1 MTPSTRPPAAQ
12 DPPGD
17 PSLALLGAVARLLNG
32 GLGFDATANAVVE
45 AVRRGLPASRV
56 TLWLRDPSAVAFRA
70 VSSPPRAAESVPALE
85 QLPAPEAGTL
95 RVPLV
100 QEGEC
105 VGLLE
110 AAAAATEDPG
120 VLGVLADFL
129 APFVASAELSADL
142 AHEVAV
148 QSREIDEQRRFLSL
162 IVDSLPVGLYVVDR
176 EYRIQAW
183 NRKRETGTQGLR
195 RDEVLGRSVFDVLS
209 RQPRAAL
216 RAAFDRVFDAG
227 AIAEEDFEVGAGG
240 ERRVYRITRIPM
252 RLEGDA
258 ITHVITVGED
268 VTEERLTQQRILQS
282 EKLAAIGHLAAG
294 VMHEINNPLATIG
307 ACVAA
312 MEGRLDELPGA
323 AQGAVREYLQIM
335 DKEVERCTEIVSGLL
350 DFSRP
355 KGKAKQLVQLNAVV
369 EDALFLLKHHKA
381 FGQLAVTRELDPGL
395 PRTMASAEQLIQVL
409 MALMLN
415 ALDAMEGGGRLTL
428 RTGRSRV
435 HVDELFVEVADTGA
449 GIPRAQLSQIFE
461 PFFTT
466 KPPGRG
472 TGLGLSI
479 SYGIVREHGG
489 RIEVESQP
497 GQGSLFRVV
506 LPATE
511 RAE

>member
-1 MTPSTRPPAAQ
+1 MAPNAPR
-12 DPPGD
+12 D
-17 PSLALLGAVARLLNG
+17 PSLALLGTVAKLLNG
-32 GLGFDATANAVVE
+32 GLGFDAAANAVVE
-45 AVRRGLPASRV
+45 AVRQGLPASRV
-56 TLWLRDPSAVAFRA
+56 ALWLRDPHAVAFRA
-70 VSSPPRAAESVPALE
+70 VASPPRAAAPVPSLE
-85 QLPAPEAGTL
+85 QLPAPEPGTL
-95 RVPLV
+95 RVPLL

-110 AAAAATEDPG
+110 AAFASGPGDTG
-120 VLGVLADFL
+120 VLEVLADFL

-148 QSREIDEQRRFLSL
+148 QSREIDEQRRFISL
-162 IVDSLPVGLYVVDR
+162 IIDSLPVGLYVVDR

-195 RDEVLGRSVFDVLS
+195 RDEVVGRTVFDVLS
-209 RQPRAAL
+209 RQPRATL
-216 RAAFDRVFDAG
+216 RAAFDRVFDTG
-227 AIAEEDFEVGAGG
+227 AMSEEDLEVGVGG
-240 ERRVYRITRIPM
+240 EHRVYRITRIPM

-268 VTEERLTQQRILQS
+268 VTEARLTQERIFQS

-312 MEGRLDELPGA
+312 MEGRLAELPGA

-355 KGKAKQLVQLNAVV
+355 KGKAKQTVQLNTVV
-369 EDALFLLKHHKA
+369 EDALFLLKHHKSFA
-381 FGQLAVTRELDPGL
+381 QLVVSRELDPNL
-395 PRTMASAEQLIQVL
+395 PPTVASAEQLIQVL

-415 ALDAMEGGGRLTL
+415 ALDAMDRGGRLTL

-435 HVDELFVEVADTGA
+435 HADELYVEVADTGV
-449 GIPRAQLSQIFE
+449 GIPRVQLSQIFE

-479 SYGIVREHGG
+479 SYGIVQEHGG

-497 GQGSLFRVV
+497 GQGSVFRVV
-506 LPATE
+506 LPATGRSE
-511 RAE
+511 

>member
-1 MTPSTRPPAAQ
+1 VTTGSGAPGAA
-12 DPPGD
+12 PRD
-17 PSLALLGAVARLLNG
+17 PSLALVGAVARLLTG
-32 GLGFDATANAVVE
+32 GLGFDAAVTAVVRALQE
-45 AVRRGLPASRV
+45 GLPAGRV
-56 TLWLRDPSAVAFRA
+56 TLWLRDPGSAVFRA
-70 VSSPPRAAESVPALE
+70 VAWPAARTTPVAGLE
-85 QLPAPEAGTL
+85 QLPAPTPDTA

-100 QEGEC
+100 EEGER

-110 AAAAATEDPG
+110 VAFDAHRPDRA
-120 VLGVLADFL
+120 VLDVLADIL
-129 APFVASAELSADL
+129 APYVASAELSADL

-148 QSREIDEQRRFLSL
+148 RSREIDEQRRFISL
-162 IVDSLPVGLYVVDR
+162 IIDSLPVGLYVVDR

-195 RDEVLGRSVFDVLS
+195 RDDVVGRPVFEVLS
-209 RQPRAAL
+209 RQSRSAL
-216 RAAFDRVFDAG
+216 RAAFDRVFETG
-227 AIAEEDFEVGAGG
+227 AMSEEDLEVDVGG
-240 ERRVYRITRIPM
+240 EQRIYRITRIPM

-268 VTEERLTQQRILQS
+268 VTDARLTQQRILQS

-294 VMHEINNPLATIG
+294 VMHEINNPLATIA

-312 MEGRLDELPGA
+312 LEGRLAEVSGPGRD
-323 AQGAVREYLQIM
+323 AVREYLNIV
-335 DKEVERCTEIVSGLL
+335 DKEVERCTQIVSGLL

-355 KGKAKQLVQLNAVV
+355 KGKAKQTVQLNTVV
-369 EDALFLLKHHKA
+369 EDALFLLKHHKSFA
-381 FGQLAVTRELDPGL
+381 QLVVTRELDPSL
-395 PRTMASAEQLIQVL
+395 PTMAANAEQLIQVL

-428 RTGRSRV
+428 RSGRSRTRP
-435 HVDELFVEVADTGA
+435 DELYLEVADTGV
-449 GIPRAQLSQIFE
+449 GIPRAQLTQIFE

-506 LPATE
+506 LPVTE
-511 RAE
+511 RAA